1 MKKSLYSFVTVL
13 LVFSLSSAEAF
24 ASAAA
29 GMLRSNG
36 GVSVN
41 GAPVNPITTVF
52 AGDRIET
59 APQAGASLT
68 MNGSSLLLDPNSSL
82 TFTGNEMNF
91 YCGGGTVQAN
101 QGLSAR
107 FGRVA
112 VKPAKDNARFQV
124 QQSGEML
131 KVSAIDGN
139 LTVSDGM
146 KSVNLAPGNSTSVPN
161 LGCGQMAKNTTPQEI
176 GNNTNTAADS
186 NPQSAAPQQ
195 GSAGNTTGV
204 YTKGMTAAPAAV
216 LGVAVAGII
225 LVNQTPVSPS
235 KP

>member
-1 MKKSLYSFVTVL
+1 MKKSLYSFVSIL

-24 ASAAA
+24 ASATA

-41 GAPVNPITTVF
+41 GSPVNPVTTVF

-82 TFTGNEMNF
+82 TFTGEEMDF

-101 QGLSAR
+101 QSLSAR

-112 VKPAKDNARFQV
+112 VKPTKGSARFQV
-124 QQSGEML
+124 QQSGEIL

-146 KSVNLAPGNSTSVPN
+146 KTMNLAPGNSTSLPN
-161 LGCGQMAKNTTPQEI
+161 LGCGQMAKNTTPQDI
-176 GNNTNTAADS
+176 TNDTNAAQDS
-186 NPQSAAPQQ
+186 SPQSAPAPNST
-195 GSAGNTTGV
+195 GTTSGV
-204 YTKGMTAAPAAV
+204 YTKGMLSAPAAV
-216 LGVAVAGII
+216 LGVAITGII
-225 LVNQTPVSPS
+225 LVNQHPVSPN